1 MQHTY
6 FGIILYILSLGF
18 TKTAIL
24 CLYLP
29 ISPTRTFRLCVW
41 ILIGIVAGWTLT
53 TLLWSIFYCNTVSDF
68 WDLEAALAKRCG
80 PKISFLVFTGSS
92 NVGTDLAIL
101 VLPILMLRH
110 ITLPIKKKIGI
121 VIVLATGSL

>member
-1 MQHTY
+1 
-6 FGIILYILSLGF
+6 
-18 TKTAIL
+18 
-24 CLYLP
+24 
-29 ISPTRTFRLCVW
+29 VW

-53 TLLWSIFYCNTVSDF
+53 TLLWSIFYCNPVSDF

-80 PKISFLVFTGSS
+80 AKISFLAFTGAS